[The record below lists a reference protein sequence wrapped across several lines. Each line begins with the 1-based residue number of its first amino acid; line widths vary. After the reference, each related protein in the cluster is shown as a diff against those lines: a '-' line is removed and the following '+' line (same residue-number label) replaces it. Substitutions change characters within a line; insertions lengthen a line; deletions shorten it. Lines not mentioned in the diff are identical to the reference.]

1 MVNTLKKII
10 QDHQLTDLLLQGQFG
25 LEKENIRVDS
35 NGYMALTPHPTAFAD
50 KSGHPFITT
59 DFAESQIELITP
71 KCQSTKEALNFI
83 ETLQDVVSLE
93 LKDEYLWPYSQP
105 PILPD
110 DTHLI
115 QEAQFAD
122 ESSTP
127 YRNYLSEKYGK
138 YHQLVSG
145 VHFNFSLTDRFL
157 KTLHQYSQTQSTF
170 KDFCNSIYLKMA
182 RFYLEHSWL
191 VIYLTGFGNLM
202 HQSYAKQRQLRHLS
216 PLGVDVMFHQHACSL
231 RSGTNG
237 YQNLKYFK
245 VSYKHIDNFIQD
257 IKQAIKDD
265 LISEPREYYSQLRL
279 KGLEKTSSL
288 DDLAYH
294 GIHYLEIR
302 SLDLNP
308 TEASG
313 ISQQSLDFLHLFL
326 IYGLLVSEDEL
337 CDHDYQTAFENQ
349 LIAADKGRNPDTLL
363 TKRSGQTITIG
374 QWAQEMLANMTHT
387 LDEMGI
393 DTKVLNIL
401 NIPKPNIV
409 KDIHDQGYQHY
420 FLNLAKQYLQESQTR
435 NFQLRHYE
443 DLELSTQILLTEVIK
458 QGIEFHFLDRQDHF
472 IELQKG
478 PLIQWVKQ
486 ATKTGLDS
494 YICMLAMENKC
505 VTKAILKKNGLN
517 TPHGNSFINIC
528 EAIKSYRE
536 FQNTSIVIKP
546 NSTNFGTGITILKPP
561 FDHQEFEGAIAF
573 AFKYDQKILIE
584 HFFPGKEYRFLIIDH
599 QVVAVLYREA
609 ANVVGNGQDNIEE
622 LVKQKNNHP
631 MRGESH
637 RAPLEKIKLGTIEQ
651 QFLSRQQLTILSIP
665 KAYQKVYLRENSN
678 ISTGGDSIDFS
689 DKMPQSYKEIAI
701 KAANSVNAMIC
712 GVDMIISDIE
722 NKNSHQNYCLIEL
735 NFNPD
740 IRMHTYPFIGED
752 PKIAKKILQALKL
765 IAL

>member
-1 MVNTLKKII
+1 MVNILKKII

-25 LEKENIRVDS
+25 LEKENIRIDS
-35 NGYMALTPHPTAFAD
+35 NGHMALTPHPTAFAD

-110 DTHLI
+110 DINLI
-115 QEAQFAD
+115 KEAQFAD

-138 YHQLVSG
+138 YHQLLSG
-145 VHFNFSLTDRFL
+145 VHFNFSLTDGFL
-157 KTLHQYSQTQSTF
+157 KTLHQHSQTQSTF

-216 PLGVDVMFHQHACSL
+216 PLGIDALFNPNACSL
-231 RSGTNG
+231 RSGTDG

-245 VSYKHIDNFIQD
+245 VSYNHIDNFIQD
-257 IKQAIKDD
+257 IKQAITDD

-279 KGLEKTSSL
+279 KGIEKTASL
-288 DDLAYH
+288 DDLARD

-326 IYGLLVSEDEL
+326 IYGLLISDGEL
-337 CDHDYQTAFENQ
+337 CDQDYHTAFENQ
-349 LIAADKGRNPDTLL
+349 LIAADNGRNPDALL
-363 TKRSGQTITIG
+363 TKRSGQTIAIG
-374 QWAQEMLANMTHT
+374 QWAEEILANMTHT
-387 LDEMGI
+387 FNEMGI
-393 DTKVLNIL
+393 DTKALNLL
-401 NIPKPNIV
+401 NIPDIA
-409 KDIHDQGYQHY
+409 KDINDQGYQHY
-420 FLNLAKQYLQESQTR
+420 FLNLAKQYHQESHTR
-435 NFQLRHYE
+435 AFQLRHYE

-478 PLIQWVKQ
+478 SLIQWVKQ
-486 ATKTGLDS
+486 ATKTALDS

-505 VTKAILKKNGLN
+505 VTKAILKKIGF
-517 TPHGNSFINIC
+517 TTAHGTSFINIG
-528 EAIKSYRE
+528 EAIKSYHE

-546 NSTNFGTGITILKPP
+546 NSTNFGTGITILKTP
-561 FDHQEFEGAIAF
+561 FNRQEFEGAIEF
-573 AFKYDQKILIE
+573 AFQYDQKVLIE
-584 HFFPGKEYRFLIIDH
+584 HFFPGKEYRFLIIDN
-599 QVVAVLYREA
+599 QAAAVLYREA
-609 ANVVGNGQDNIEE
+609 ANVVGNGQDSIGA
-622 LVKQKNNHP
+622 LVKQKNSDLR
-631 MRGESH
+631 RGENH

-651 QFLSRQQLTILSIP
+651 QFLSRQQLTLSSIP
-665 KAYQKVYLRENSN
+665 KANQKVYLRENSN

-689 DKMPQSYKEIAI
+689 DTMPQSYKELAI
-701 KAANSVNAMIC
+701 EAANSVNAAIC
-712 GVDMIISDIE
+712 GVDMIISDIGNE
-722 NKNSHQNYCLIEL
+722 NPDNNYCIIEL
-735 NFNPD
+735 NFNPA
-740 IRMHTYPFIGED
+740 IQMHTYPFIGKD

-765 IAL
+765 IPL